1 MNVIDIK
8 DPSFLKALSI
18 KELES
23 LSEEI
28 RAFLMSSLAETG
40 GHLSSNLG
48 VVEATI
54 ALHKVF
60 DSPHDKII
68 FDVGHQT
75 YTHKILTGRANQFA
89 TLRKTDGL
97 SGFLKRSES
106 QHDCFEA
113 GHSSTSLAAG
123 AGMLYAK
130 NLGANLGHVIMF
142 IGDGALASGPAL
154 EALNFIGH
162 DAQKHP
168 IIILND
174 NEMSISKN
182 IGHLSRMLTK
192 IRMRKS
198 LRRLRKTTGKLI
210 PKPFRNLTLKVE
222 KRIRGFISGHSYF
235 EDLGYTYFGPLD
247 GHDYKSLLK
256 VFEIAKKEAQPCVIH
271 IRTQKGRGYP
281 HSEKD
286 TVGSWHGVSPFNIE
300 TGEPIKPQNGVK
312 SYSKIVAEYLTQKAA
327 LESFYV
333 ITPAMMS
340 GSELRE
346 FQVAYPQRF
355 IDVGIAEQ
363 TALTMASGI
372 GLNHIKV
379 FVSIY
384 STFLQ
389 RAYDAILHDLA
400 RHDVHAVI
408 GIDRAGLVGG
418 DGETHQGI
426 YDIPLLYHI
435 PNMTIAHPK
444 NAEELYGILQYAFN
458 EHKGVIAV
466 RYPREFV
473 PAFELDISKSLAIPP
488 SWERLTDGKTVTLI
502 TFGTHIESLTR
513 IIKERNLPI
522 TLINARYLKPLDIN
536 ILKTIDSTKPLLI
549 VEESTLNGGLGSV
562 IISYFA
568 DQNIRFPKIKR
579 LGFDDC
585 FVPQGDRETMLM
597 RYGLDVDSIL
607 EEAEKLYET

>member
-502 TFGTHIESLTR
+502 TFGTHIESLTS
-513 IIKERNLPI
+513 IIKERKLPI

>member
-444 NAEELYGILQYAFN
+444 NAEEMYGILQYAFN

-502 TFGTHIESLTR
+502 TFGTHIESLTS
-513 IIKERNLPI
+513 IIKERKLPI

>member
-444 NAEELYGILQYAFN
+444 NAEEMYGILQYAFN

-473 PAFELDISKSLAIPP
+473 PAIELDISKSLAIPP

-513 IIKERNLPI
+513 IIKERKLPI